1 MDKEEIK
8 QALQEIEKEK
18 HPNTVEESSIDWKEL
33 CTKAWLHRKFIIV
46 TTVIFMVLG
55 LISALTMKRTYV
67 STVTLV
73 PELGRSSTSSISS
86 ITSMLGLGNM
96 SMSNT
101 ADAYNLM
108 VYPEV
113 VASTPFVT
121 KMFDMKVV
129 DPKRNIDT
137 TLMGYLTRKQF
148 SIGTVIGYVTKPIF
162 SLFSSKEEEED
173 KDKGL
178 NLFQLTKEQYKVVKY
193 LNKTIQVEVDKKT
206 GETTIQV
213 TMDNPVVAAT
223 VADTVCK
230 FLREFITEYRTQKA
244 RENLESYTKIAEE
257 SHQRY
262 LKASRAYAYYQDN
275 NRGLILNAVISE
287 GNRLSTELNIA
298 SQIYS
303 QMKVQAEM
311 ARGKVIEER
320 PVFAVIQPASVP
332 LRPQNSRA
340 KVLIIWTFLGF
351 ALSTAWVLY
360 GKEYWEKAK
369 TIFKEIKNQ

>member
-8 QALQEIEKEK
+8 QALQEIEKEN

-73 PELGRSSTSSISS
+73 PELGKSSTSSISS

-101 ADAYNLM
+101 SDAYNVM

-193 LNKTIQVEVDKKT
+193 LNKAIQVEVDKKT
-206 GETTIQV
+206 GEITIQV

-223 VADTVCK
+223 VADTVCE

-311 ARGKVIEER
+311 ARGKVIEEK

-351 ALSTAWVLY
+351 TLSTAWVLY
-360 GKEYWEKAK
+360 GKEYWEKTK

>member
-8 QALQEIEKEK
+8 QALQEIEKEN

-73 PELGRSSTSSISS
+73 PELGKSSTSSFSS

-101 ADAYNLM
+101 SDAYNVM

-193 LNKTIQVEVDKKT
+193 LNKAIQVEVDKKT

-311 ARGKVIEER
+311 ARGKVIEEK

-351 ALSTAWVLY
+351 TLSTAWVLY
-360 GKEYWEKAK
+360 GKEYWEKTK